1 MVTANVTLKYLKRSL
16 APINAKRV
24 LVPIFFVMNSLIN
37 KTTPY
42 LWKNELH
49 INFFTYQVTMLRGL
63 TERNTATSKVRSS
76 LITDVSFSC

>member
-24 LVPIFFVMNSLIN
+24 LAPIFFVMNSLIN

-49 INFFTYQVTMLRGL
+49 RYKFYH
-63 TERNTATSKVRSS
+63 
-76 LITDVSFSC
+76 VSGNYAEMPY